1 MSAID
6 TTFRW
11 CRNPTAINGLS
22 TTYVSKR
29 GSDVSGDGTAQN
41 PYASIAKA
49 TAMATTN
56 TNIMLDDGEWNE
68 ARTANSRA
76 FKFWGNGNSLL
87 GSLRKILYSEYVF
100 IATDADE
107 FNYLYV
113 FQIITVGFQQIANT
127 FKNCFVYN
135 CTNNDSNK
143 FFNLYNSIIFND
155 SSVKQYDGYRGGE
168 LITNSI
174 LINLTIYNQYQTF
187 FSVKNTIFINCNIDR
202 GFSEG
207 SCCNNFTNKTIPSS
221 SVKSINDTTTGQTF
235 FDYFNY
241 VPTNVLANP
250 STATI
255 DDWLKCD
262 FTAKAG
268 SKNIGAGE
276 KGTTIGLNQG
286 YTMYADNSS
295 NDMFKA
301 SNGAVLKNVEWNST
315 LNGYTIVQKEKL
327 VVGATSN
334 TITLDSSASSVDD
347 YYNNLFV
354 GIVGGDGFGE
364 LFKIT
369 DYNGVT
375 KTATIDGT
383 WTTIPT
389 TSSVY
394 TISGSIVSAVK
405 DFGKVIKIK
414 RNFSFFDNI
423 SALSNGEWSQFLTH
437 TTTDDKQFPISS
449 FSYEY
454 SIDGTFWYR
463 GTTADDLVSATNG
476 ENKVCEGVYGD
487 CSADFYEENA
497 KSITMRYLR
506 VSVHIGFNIGE

>member
-6 TTFRW
+6 TTFHW
-11 CRNPTAINGLS
+11 CRQPSAINGLQ

-29 GSDVSGDGTAQN
+29 GSDVTGDGTAQN

-49 TAMATTN
+49 TAMATAN

-68 ARTANSRA
+68 ARTSNGRD
-76 FKFWGNGNSLL
+76 FYWWGNAKSKIIMYDKFSSNNSSFSYFLIQGYKPVEDYTGITFSHCLLLQFEKYGNTHCWARYCVLIKCKCGYGAYSNNVAVNSSIFISPRNYWNSL
-87 GSLRKILYSEYVF
+87 GY
-100 IATDADE
+100 
-107 FNYLYV
+107 
-113 FQIITVGFQQIANT
+113 
-127 FKNCFVYN
+127 FKDSV
-135 CTNNDSNK
+135 NNV
-143 FFNLYNSIIFND
+143 FFNS
-155 SSVKQYDGYRGGE
+155 
-168 LITNSI
+168 T
-174 LINLTIYNQYQTF
+174 
-187 FSVKNTIFINCNIDR
+187 INCDAGQNPSSICDY
-202 GFSEG
+202 
-207 SCCNNFTNKTIPSS
+207 NNFTNNSIVATYGNAH
-221 SVKSINDTTTGQTF
+221 SINDSTTGQTLA
-235 FDYFNY
+235 DYFNY
-241 VPTNVLANP
+241 IHPNVLINP
-250 STATI
+250 SNASI
-255 DDWLKCD
+255 HDWLQCD

-268 SKNIGAGE
+268 SANIGAGE

-327 VVGATSN
+327 CQGATSN

-369 DYNGVT
+369 DYNGAT

-383 WTTIPT
+383 WTTTPT

-487 CSADFYEENA
+487 CSNSYDEETAMN
-497 KSITMRYLR
+497 TTLRYVKILI
-506 VSVHIGFNIGE
+506 HIGFNIVF